1 MNKKIVIC
9 GYCNLLYTYL
19 LTCIIFPCRTKW
31 QFLFAKIQTY
41 RKSVPSTCYF
51 FRISF
56 RNAIVLIYSLR
67 RRVTFWNMHMGILR
81 QWQWE
86 LQIFNIKC
94 SHWWLLQ
101 ARNAATLH
109 IYIALFYTYM
119 HAWTIKV
126 LFKKLVN
133 NVNTVEYGVNC
144 YSYSLINRNL
154 SSFRGK
160 CTDLIDRR
168 QGLISLLSIIRQT
181 SADSVS
187 YESADRVAE

>member
-1 MNKKIVIC
+1 
-9 GYCNLLYTYL
+9 
-19 LTCIIFPCRTKW
+19 
-31 QFLFAKIQTY
+31 
-41 RKSVPSTCYF
+41 
-51 FRISF
+51 
-56 RNAIVLIYSLR
+56 
-67 RRVTFWNMHMGILR
+67 
-81 QWQWE
+81 
-86 LQIFNIKC
+86 
-94 SHWWLLQ
+94 
-101 ARNAATLH
+101 
-109 IYIALFYTYM
+109 M